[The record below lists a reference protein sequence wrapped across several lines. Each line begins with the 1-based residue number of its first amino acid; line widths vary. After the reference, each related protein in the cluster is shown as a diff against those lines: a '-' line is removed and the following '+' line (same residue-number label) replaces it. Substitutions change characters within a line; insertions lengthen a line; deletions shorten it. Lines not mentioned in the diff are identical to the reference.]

1 MDKQIYDEM
10 IENLYWAFPLL
21 KTKLVKPFDKEEKEK
36 ENDLTGTHMTILFM
50 VKEKGSI
57 CISEIGKHLG
67 ICKANLT
74 PLVQKLIDKSYI
86 ERFVDDKDR
95 RYTFIKL
102 TSVGEDFLDNKR
114 YKVQEFLKQKVSDL
128 SEADL
133 MTLSASVAGLK
144 EILMK
149 IK

>member
-21 KTKLVKPFDKEEKEK
+21 KTKLVKPFDKEEKVS
-36 ENDLTGTHMTILFM
+36 DLTGTHMTILFM

-102 TSVGEDFLDNKR
+102 TSVGEAFMENKR
-114 YKVQEFLKQKVSDL
+114 YKVQEFLKERVSDL

-133 MTLSASVAGLK
+133 MKLSASVAGLK
-144 EILMK
+144 DVLMK

>member
-21 KTKLVKPFDKEEKEK
+21 KTKLVKPFDKEEKAS
-36 ENDLTGTHMTILFM
+36 DLTGTHMTILFM

-74 PLVQKLIDKSYI
+74 PLIQKLIDKSYI

-95 RYTFIKL
+95 RYTYIKL
-102 TSVGEDFLDNKR
+102 TSVGEDFMENKR
-114 YKVQEFLKQKVSDL
+114 YKVQEFLKEKVSDL

-133 MTLSASVAGLK
+133 MKLSASVAGLK
-144 EILMK
+144 EVLMK